1 MAHFYGGAVPMHRQL
16 KAMLLPGLPRGW
28 IQARESGGGAL
39 APPLDSR
46 FGQLGG
52 SGFVEPVPDPVGQG
66 PRVPLRCL
74 LVALPLFFRQS

>member
-1 MAHFYGGAVPMHRQL
+1 MRHFHGGAMPMHRQL
-16 KAMLLPGLPRGW
+16 RGLLLPGLPRGR

-39 APPLDSR
+39 ALPLGSR

-52 SGFVEPVPDPVGQG
+52 SGFVESISNPVGQG